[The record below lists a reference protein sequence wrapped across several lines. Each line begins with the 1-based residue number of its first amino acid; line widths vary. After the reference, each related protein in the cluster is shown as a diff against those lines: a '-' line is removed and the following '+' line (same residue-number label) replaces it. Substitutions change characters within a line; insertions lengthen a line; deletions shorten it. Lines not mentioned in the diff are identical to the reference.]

1 MTPHPTQ
8 RPGEQLAPQRPVPA
22 STEIQLRIRYTEC
35 DPMGLAHHASY
46 ITWLEMAR
54 TELLRSCGVSYAD
67 LERAGILLVVTKVT
81 VSYKAP
87 ARYDDQI
94 VIVIRVTGGGRARI
108 DHDYEVWLDQNDGR
122 GKSTLL
128 ATAESTI
135 ACVGH
140 DKRPRPL
147 PAWLTPQAHTG

>member
-1 MTPHPTQ
+1 MTTHPTQ
-8 RPGEQLAPQRPVPA
+8 RPGEHLAPDRPIPA
-22 STEIQLRIRYTEC
+22 STEIRLRIRYTEC

-46 ITWLEMAR
+46 IPWLEMAR

-67 LERAGILLVVTKVT
+67 LERAGILLVVTKVS
-81 VSYKAP
+81 VNYKAP
-87 ARYDDQI
+87 ARYDDQV
-94 VIVIRVTGGGRARI
+94 VIVVRVNGGGRARI

-128 ATAESTI
+128 ATAESTL
-135 ACVGH
+135 ACVGP